1 MISLSRVSHPRICV
15 VTASGQNVFFG
26 EILDAFAAAL
36 RARGLTVEESLDEF
50 PPPSDDL
57 VYLFVPHEYHP
68 LVHALAH
75 PTSMQMQRSIAICTE
90 QPGSSWF
97 DTSAELAASAGAA
110 VDINQLGVEELTRRG
125 LEVRHAPLGYVPA
138 WDVWHGSEE
147 KERGIDF
154 TFLGAATS
162 RREKLLSGCAH
173 LLDRRRSAIHMVET
187 GTPHTADAPSFL
199 SYERK
204 WNLLA
209 DARILLNV
217 HQEARPYMEW
227 HRIIGGAINGCVV
240 LSEHSL
246 APEPFVP
253 GEHFVSASYE
263 HIPAVLAG
271 LLDDHERL
279 HRIRHAAYDL
289 LREQMP
295 IDRAVDVLLWGVE
308 RAAATPVLGRV
319 SPPTG
324 PLPLPPPERKPAW
337 EAEAETFGD
346 SRPLRTALKHL
357 VGQTRKLDR
366 QLQSLTTESKSRD
379 EVVVERFGPPREE
392 PRVSVLLTIYNY
404 ADYVET
410 ALRSVALS
418 ELEDVEVIAV
428 DDAST
433 DHSAAAVAES
443 CARYPWLSVR
453 LLRRSRNAGLS
464 AARNLAAEHASSD
477 LLFILD
483 ADNAVLP
490 RGLRVLA
497 EALEENP
504 DAAFAYGLIETFSQ
518 KGPAGVISWLDWEP
532 WRLRFG
538 NYIDAMA
545 MIRRSAL
552 ETVGGYS
559 TEGAFSMGWE
569 DFAVWVAMAHHGMNA
584 VWVPEFVGRYRVNPH
599 SMLSLT
605 DIDHSAVW
613 AALLRKYPSLADAS
627 SIGPAASQA

>member
-1 MISLSRVSHPRICV
+1 V

-36 RARGLTVEESLDEF
+36 RARGLTVEESVDEF
-50 PPPSDDL
+50 PPPADDL

-68 LVHALAH
+68 LVHVLAH
-75 PTSMQMQRSIAICTE
+75 PTPLQLRRSIAICTE

-97 DTSAELAASAGAA
+97 DTSAGLAALVGAA
-110 VDINQLGVEELTRRG
+110 VDINRLGVEELARRG
-125 LEVRHAPLGYVPA
+125 VEVRHAPLGYVPA
-138 WDVWHGSEE
+138 WDAWQGEE
-147 KERGIDF
+147 AQERSVDF

-162 RREKLLSGCAH
+162 RRETLLSGCAH
-173 LLDRRRSAIHMVET
+173 LLTHKRSEIHLVET
-187 GTPHTADAPSFL
+187 ATPHTARAPSFL
-199 SYERK
+199 SGEAK

-209 DARILLNV
+209 DTRILLNV
-217 HQEARPYMEW
+217 HQENRPYMEW
-227 HRIIGGAINGCVV
+227 HRIIGAAINGCVV

-246 APEPFVP
+246 ATDPFVP

-263 HIPAVLAG
+263 HVPAILAG

-279 HRIRHAAYDL
+279 WRIRHAAYDL

-295 IDRAVDVLLWGVE
+295 IDDAVDALLWGVE
-308 RAAATPVLGRV
+308 RAAGAPVTGAI

-324 PLPLPPPERKPAW
+324 PLPLAPKERKPAW
-337 EAEAETFGD
+337 ETEAEAFGG

-366 QLQSLTTESKSRD
+366 QLQSLKAETRTRD
-379 EVVVERFGPPREE
+379 EVAVERFGPPRKA

-404 ADYVET
+404 ADYVDT
-410 ALRSVALS
+410 ALRSVALG
-418 ELEDVEVIAV
+418 ELDEVEVIAV
-428 DDAST
+428 DDASS
-433 DHSAAAVAES
+433 DHSTDAVAKACE
-443 CARYPWLSVR
+443 RYPWLSVR

-497 EALEENP
+497 EALEQNP
-504 DAAFAYGLIETFSQ
+504 DAAFSYGLIEAFSQ
-518 KGPAGVISWLDWEP
+518 KGPAGVVSWLDWDP
-532 WRLRFG
+532 GRLRFG

-552 ETVGGYS
+552 KAVGGYS

-569 DFAVWVAMAHHGMNA
+569 DFALWVAMAHHGMDA

-613 AALLRKYPSLADAS
+613 AALLRKYPSLAAVD
-627 SIGPAASQA
+627 GRPA

>member
-1 MISLSRVSHPRICV
+1 MSHPRICV
-15 VTASGQNVFFG
+15 VTASGQNAFFG

-36 RARGLTVEESLDEF
+36 RARGLTVEESIDEF
-50 PPPSDDL
+50 PPPADDL

-68 LVHALAH
+68 LVHILAH
-75 PTSMQMQRSIAICTE
+75 PTRLQLRRSIAVCTE

-97 DTSAELAASAGAA
+97 DTSADLAALAGAA
-110 VDINQLGVEELTRRG
+110 VDINQLGVEELSRRG
-125 LEVRHAPLGYVPA
+125 VKVRQAPLGYVPA
-138 WDVWHGSEE
+138 WDAWRGEE
-147 KERGIDF
+147 AKERSVDF

-162 RREKLLSGCAH
+162 RREKLLASCAH
-173 LLDRRRSAIHMVET
+173 LLSERRSEIHLAET
-187 GTPHTADAPSFL
+187 AAPHTAGASSFL
-199 SYERK
+199 SGDPK
-204 WNLLA
+204 WKLLA
-209 DARILLNV
+209 DTRVILNV
-217 HQEARPYMEW
+217 HQENRPYMEW
-227 HRIIGGAINGCVV
+227 HRIIGAAINGCVV

-246 APEPFVP
+246 AAEPFIP
-253 GEHFVSASYE
+253 GEHFISTSYD
-263 HIPAVLAG
+263 HAPSVLAG

-279 HRIRHAAYDL
+279 HRIRLAAYHL

-295 IDRAVDVLLWGVE
+295 IDDTVDVLLWGVE
-308 RAAATPVLGRV
+308 RAAAARVLGAS
-319 SPPTG
+319 SPATG
-324 PLPLPPPERKPAW
+324 PMPLPLPERKPAW
-337 EAEAETFGD
+337 ETEAEAFGE

-366 QLQSLTTESKSRD
+366 QLQSLKAETRPRD
-379 EVVVERFGPPREE
+379 EVVVERFGRPREA

-418 ELEDVEVIAV
+418 DLENVEVIAV

-433 DHSAAAVAES
+433 DHSAEAVAAAS
-443 CARYPWLSVR
+443 SRYPWLSVR
-453 LLRRSRNAGLS
+453 LLRRTRNAGLS
-464 AARNLAAEHASSD
+464 AARNLAVEHASSD

-497 EALEENP
+497 EALEKNA
-504 DAAFAYGLIETFSQ
+504 DAAFAYGLIEAFSQ
-518 KGPAGVISWLDWEP
+518 NGPTGVVSWLDWDP
-532 WRLRFG
+532 GRLRFG

-552 ETVGGYS
+552 EKVGGYS
-559 TEGAFSMGWE
+559 TEGAFAMGWE
-569 DFAVWVAMAHHGMNA
+569 DFAVWVAMAHHGMEA
-584 VWVPEFVGRYRVNPH
+584 IRVPEFVARYRVNPH

-613 AALLRKYPSLADAS
+613 STLLRKYPSLAATRSDH
-627 SIGPAASQA
+627 QAVSLA